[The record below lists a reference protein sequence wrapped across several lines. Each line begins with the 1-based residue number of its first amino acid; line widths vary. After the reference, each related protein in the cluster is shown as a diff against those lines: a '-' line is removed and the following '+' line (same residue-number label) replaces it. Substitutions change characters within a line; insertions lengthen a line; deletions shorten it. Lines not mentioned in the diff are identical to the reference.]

1 VRPPGPAIAQQ
12 HLCLTDAR
20 HVPLTSDVRA
30 IISRRPR
37 ALDATALIF
46 SNSLGNNDLH
56 WAEKDF
62 PEAVA
67 AAKIRDFRLHDTRHT
82 FASRLAMEGV
92 DLLTIKELG
101 GWKTLSMV
109 QRYAHLSPGHQR
121 QAIERLVTRA
131 VPRTADSPRSA
142 YTEHG

>member
-1 VRPPGPAIAQQ
+1 MTGQ
-12 HLCLTDAR
+12 LSAR
-20 HVPLTSDVRA
+20 CVGRTQDRGGRRTTCSA
-30 IISRRPR
+30 SSCFGRPR
-37 ALDATALIF
+37 TSALAAPSRLQPSTD
-46 SNSLGNNDLH
+46 H

-67 AAKIRDFRLHDTRHT
+67 AAKIKDFRLHDTRHT

-121 QAIERLVTRA
+121 QAIERLVTRTVA
-131 VPRTADSPRSA
+131 TPRPAEATGR
-142 YTEHG
+142 E